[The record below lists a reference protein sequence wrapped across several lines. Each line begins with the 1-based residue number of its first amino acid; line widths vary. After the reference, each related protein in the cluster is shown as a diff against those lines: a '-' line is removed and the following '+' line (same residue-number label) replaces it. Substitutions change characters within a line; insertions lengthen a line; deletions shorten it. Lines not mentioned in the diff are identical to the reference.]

1 MPYIK
6 PAQRPQI
13 DELINPLIEYLKSL
27 PVEEQDGSLNYAVT
41 RILKGLYPM
50 KYFHLN
56 RALGVLAA
64 ITQEFYRVVIGPYED
79 TKIIENGAVE

>member
-1 MPYIK
+1 
-6 PAQRPQI
+6 
-13 DELINPLIEYLKSL
+13 
-27 PVEEQDGSLNYAVT
+27 T